1 MTNKK
6 TAEFLIEGMT
16 CSHCEKTVVKAAKSV
31 DGVYSVSADSGTG
44 KGQITYDP
52 DKTSPE
58 KVFKIIQKEGF
69 NCRLPGEK
77 KNKSSLASSLVSVLL
92 VLAGAYLLFGGLFEA
107 DMPDVGQNA
116 SLFLIFTLGLVT
128 GFHCIAMCGGFV
140 ISYSSKH
147 AANGGNG
154 LTSHLIYGASK
165 TLGYTIIGGL
175 FGLLG
180 SFIAFTPM
188 IRGIAAALA
197 GLFLILYGANMLGF
211 IRFRLK
217 GPSFL
222 EKYSKANSSNPAAI
236 GFANSLMLACGPLQ
250 AMYVIAAASGSPVTG
265 ALYLFVFGIG
275 TLPVLLG
282 FGVLT
287 SVISGRFTQK
297 IMRYSGIIVILLG
310 LVMLNRGLILTGTG
324 YDFKSVFG
332 RPITTVEPVTTTT
345 TTQYYT
351 TQTTQIISGG
361 TTPPTTLAYQ
371 EIFMNVTGNGWQ
383 PDTFTLKKGVPVKW
397 RINGLEIT
405 GCNKRIQVPKLGLQF
420 DIKKGPQTI
429 EFTPTEAGT
438 IPWSCWMGM
447 IDGKFIVVE

>member
-6 TAEFLIEGMT
+6 TGVFRIEGMT

-31 DGVYSVSADSGTG
+31 DGVFSASADSGTG
-44 KGQITYDP
+44 TGRITYDP
-52 DKTSPE
+52 EKTGPE
-58 KVFKIIQKEGF
+58 KVFKRIEEEGYS
-69 NCRLPGEK
+69 CRLQGEK
-77 KNKSSLASSLVSVLL
+77 KGKNSPVGSFVSVLL

-107 DMPDVGQNA
+107 DMPDIDQNA
-116 SLFLIFTLGLVT
+116 SLFLVFTLGLVT

-188 IRGIAAALA
+188 IKGVAAALA
-197 GLFLILYGANMLGF
+197 GSFLVLYGANMLGL

-222 EKYSKANSSNPAAI
+222 DKYSKSNSGNPAVI
-236 GFANSLMLACGPLQ
+236 GLANSLMLACGPLQ
-250 AMYVIAAASGSPVTG
+250 AMYVIAAATGSPITG
-265 ALYLFVFGIG
+265 ALYLFIFGLG

-282 FGVLT
+282 FGVLA
-287 SVISGRFTQK
+287 SVISGRFTQG
-297 IMRYSGIIVILLG
+297 IMRYAGVIVILLG

-324 YDFKSVFG
+324 YDYKSVFG
-332 RPITTVEPVTTTT
+332 RSGASLEPGTITT
-345 TTQYYT
+345 TTQYN
-351 TQTTQIISGG
+351 TQTTQNATVSS
-361 TTPPTTLAYQ
+361 PPTTQTYQ
-371 EIFMNVTGNGWQ
+371 VIYMNVTARGWQ

-397 RINGLEIT
+397 VIDGQQIT
-405 GCNKRIQVPKLGLQF
+405 GCNKAIQVPKLNLQF
-420 DIKKGPQTI
+420 DIKKGRQTI

>member
-16 CSHCEKTVVKAAKSV
+16 CGHCEKTVAKAAKSV
-31 DGVYSVSADSGTG
+31 DGVHSASADSGTG

-58 KVFKIIQKEGF
+58 KVFKRIKDEGF
-69 NCRLPGEK
+69 SCRLPGEK
-77 KNKSSLASSLVSVLL
+77 KGNSSMAGSFVSVLL

-107 DMPDVGQNA
+107 DMPDVDQNA

-140 ISYSSKH
+140 ISYSSKQ
-147 AANGGNG
+147 AARGGNS
-154 LTSHLIYGASK
+154 LSSHLIYGASK

-180 SFIAFTPM
+180 SFIAFTPL
-188 IRGIAAALA
+188 IKGVASALA
-197 GLFLILYGANMLGF
+197 GLFLILYGANMLGL

-222 EKYSKANSSNPAAI
+222 EKYSKVNSSNPAAI

-250 AMYVIAAASGSPVTG
+250 AMYVIAAASGSPITG
-265 ALYLFVFGIG
+265 ALYLFFFGLG

-287 SVISGRFTQK
+287 SVVSGRLTQK
-297 IMRYSGIIVILLG
+297 ILRYSGVIVILLG

-332 RPITTVEPVTTTT
+332 RSGASLEPITTTS
-345 TTQYYT
+345 TTQYA
-351 TQTTQIISGG
+351 TQTTQIAGFTS
-361 TTPPTTLAYQ
+361 PPTTMGYQ
-371 EIFMNVTGNGWQ
+371 AIYMNVTAQGWQ

-397 RINGLEIT
+397 IIDGQQIT
-405 GCNKRIQVPKLGLQF
+405 GCNKAIQVPKLNLQF
-420 DIKKGPQTI
+420 DINKGEQTI
-429 EFTPTEAGT
+429 EFTPTETGT

-447 IDGKFIVVE
+447 IDGRFIVVE

>member
-1 MTNKK
+1 MTNKR
-6 TAEFLIEGMT
+6 TAEFLIDGMT
-16 CSHCEKTVVKAAKSV
+16 CGHCEKTVAKAAKSV
-31 DGVYSVSADSGTG
+31 DGVYSASADSGTG
-44 KGQITYDP
+44 KGRITYDP

-58 KVFKIIQKEGF
+58 RVFKKIKEEGF
-69 NCRLPGEK
+69 SCRLPGEK
-77 KNKSSLASSLVSVLL
+77 IDKDSQISSFVSILL

-107 DMPDVGQNA
+107 DIPDIDQNA

-140 ISYSSKH
+140 LSYSSKQT
-147 AANGGNG
+147 ATGGNS
-154 LTSHLIYGASK
+154 LSSHLLYGASK

-188 IRGIAAALA
+188 IRGVAAALA
-197 GLFLILYGANMLGF
+197 GLFLILYGANMLGL

-217 GPSFL
+217 GPSFI
-222 EKYSKANSSNPAAI
+222 EKYSRASGNPAAI
-236 GFANSLMLACGPLQ
+236 GLANSLMLACGPLQ
-250 AMYVIAAASGSPVTG
+250 AMYVVAAASGSPVTG
-265 ALYLFVFGIG
+265 ALYLLVFGLG
-275 TLPVLLG
+275 TLPMLLG

-287 SVISGRFTQK
+287 SIISGRFTQK
-297 IMRYSGIIVILLG
+297 IMRYAGVIVILLG

-324 YDFKSVFG
+324 YDLKSVFG
-332 RPITTVEPVTTTT
+332 RSAASPEPVTTTT
-345 TTQYYT
+345 QY
-351 TQTTQIISGG
+351 TQTTQIAGS
-361 TTPPTTLAYQ
+361 TTPPTTMGYQ
-371 EIFMNVTGNGWQ
+371 VIYMNVTARGWQ

-397 RINGLEIT
+397 VIDGQQIT
-405 GCNKRIQVPKLGLQF
+405 GCNKAIQVPKLNMQF
-420 DIKKGPQTI
+420 DIKKGQQTI